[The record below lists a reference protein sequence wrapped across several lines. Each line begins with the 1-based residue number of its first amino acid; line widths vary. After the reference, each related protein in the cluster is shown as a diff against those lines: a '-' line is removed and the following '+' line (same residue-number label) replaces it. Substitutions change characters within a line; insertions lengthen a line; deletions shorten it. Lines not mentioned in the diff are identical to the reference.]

1 MKLLFRL
8 LSQNVSLWQML
19 AFAVANLVGAVV
31 VLAGWQAYRDI
42 QNVFDESDGFLSSNY
57 VVLNKPVGAATTVVT
72 ALGGRPA
79 FSGDEMDELSLQPG
93 VSSVAGF
100 SAAQF
105 DVYGVVDIQGAR
117 MSTQMFLESVP
128 DKYLDTPSSGND
140 WSAGVD
146 DDFVPVVLPHT
157 YLNLYNYG
165 FASSQGLPQVGQ
177 DIIKKFP
184 LQLVLSGNGKSK
196 IYTARVVAFSNRLN
210 TILVPDDF
218 LREANQRYAGKVPES
233 PSRIIMSTATRKLSS
248 SLIDFIETHGYE
260 LEGNSADSLRMQALL
275 YGAVWAII
283 GLGVLTTLLSCFLLI
298 VSIHLIIEK
307 DRKRLQ
313 TLFCIGYERRV
324 LATPY
329 LFLALA
335 LDVFTWLFGAAV
347 GTLLYPL
354 LTDYLRTLIPDF
366 AASRIGGIWI
376 LAILLAALF
385 FFIHFATIRAKVWR
399 NK

>member
-8 LSQNVSLWQML
+8 LSQNVSLWQTL
-19 AFAVANLVGAVV
+19 AFSVANLIGAVV

-42 QNVFDESDGFLSSNY
+42 QSVFDESEGFLSSNY

-79 FSGDEMDELSLQPG
+79 FSGGEIDELSQQAG

-128 DKYLDTPSSGND
+128 DKYLDTPNSEED

-177 DIIKKFP
+177 DLIKKFP
-184 LQLVLSGNGKSK
+184 LQLILSGNGQSK
-196 IYTARVVAFSNRLN
+196 AYTARVVAFSNRLN
-210 TILVPDDF
+210 TILVPDNF
-218 LREANQRYAGKVPES
+218 LREANMRFASNVPTA
-233 PSRIIMSTATRKLSS
+233 PSRIIMSTTTRKLSS
-248 SLIDFIETHGYE
+248 SLIDFIDDHGYE

-275 YGAVWAII
+275 YGAVWAIV
-283 GLGVLTTLLSCFLLI
+283 GLGVAMTLLACFLLV
-298 VSIHLIIEK
+298 VSINLIIEK
-307 DRKRLQ
+307 DRERLQ
-313 TLFCIGYERRV
+313 TLFCIGYERRA

-329 LFLALA
+329 LILALG
-335 LDVFTWLFGAAV
+335 LDAFTWLFGAVVA
-347 GTLLYPL
+347 TFIYPL

-366 AASRIGGIWI
+366 AASRIIGIWI
-376 LAILLAALF
+376 LAVLLAALF
-385 FFIHFATIRAKVWR
+385 FLIHFATIRAKVW
-399 NK
+399 KAK

>member
-8 LSQNVSLWQML
+8 LSQNVSLWQTL
-19 AFAVANLVGAVV
+19 AFAVANLIGAIV
-31 VLAGWQAYRDI
+31 VLAGWQAYRDT
-42 QNVFDESDGFLSSNY
+42 QSVFDESDGFLSSNY
-57 VVLNKPVGAATTVVT
+57 VVLNKPVGTATTVVT

-79 FSGDEMDELSLQPG
+79 FSSDEMDELSQQPG

-100 SAAQF
+100 SAALF
-105 DVYGVVDIQGAR
+105 DVYGVVDIQGAH

-128 DKYLDTPSSGND
+128 DKYLDTPSSSKE

-177 DIIKKFP
+177 DLIKKFP
-184 LQLVLSGNGKSK
+184 LQLILSGNGESK
-196 IYTARVVAFSNRLN
+196 AYTARVVAFSNRLN

-218 LREANQRYAGKVPES
+218 LREANERYAGKVPS
-233 PSRIIMSTATRKLSS
+233 DPSRIIMATTTRKLSS
-248 SLIDFIETHGYE
+248 SLIDFIENHDYE

-275 YGAVWAII
+275 YGAVWAIM
-283 GLGVLTTLLSCFLLI
+283 GLGVLMTLLACFLLI
-298 VSIHLIIEK
+298 VSINLIIEK
-307 DRKRLQ
+307 DRERLQ
-313 TLFCIGYERRV
+313 TLFCIGYERRA

-329 LFLALA
+329 LILALG
-335 LDVFTWLFGAAV
+335 LDAFTWLFGAAV
-347 GTLLYPL
+347 AVLLYPQ

-366 AASRIGGIWI
+366 AASSIIGIWI
-376 LAILLAALF
+376 IAILLAALF
-385 FFIHFATIRAKVWR
+385 FFIHFATIRAKVW
-399 NK
+399 KAK